1 MAKANIRH
9 IEPLEMEF
17 PDGTI
22 KKALFNSEAFTIFK
36 KEFGDIEEIAKQEAE
51 VRPYDFVAK
60 VIYCG
65 MKVLDKSIALNEAK
79 SIAFGGGASL
89 ADEINNLMIDHF
101 MTNIRKIKIK

>member
-1 MAKANIRH
+1 MAKAKIKN

-36 KEFGDIEEIAKQEAE
+36 KEFGNIEEIAKQEAE

-60 VIYCG
+60 VVYCG
-65 MKVLDKSIALNEAK
+65 MKVLDKSITLNEAK
-79 SIAFGGGASL
+79 SIAFGGGVPL
-89 ADEINNLMIDHF
+89 RDEINSLMI
-101 MTNIRKIKIK
+101 NIRKTKIK